1 MTQCQQLISKKV
13 FIIAQ
18 PKQNPSVARQF
29 GTYGYNLR
37 QEVGRPHSKR
47 RNQRLCAGQGHRTVG
62 DEVGA
67 AHGSPRLDPRGWA
80 TTEGS
85 FRRATYGA
93 GHVALTQV
101 TASLTAPD
109 MCNSSRGTG
118 GTQIRSAAA
127 SFPCF

>member
-29 GTYGYNLR
+29 GTDGYKQR
-37 QEVGRPHSKR
+37 QEARRPHSKR
-47 RNQRLCAGQGHRTVG
+47 RNQRLYAGQGHRTVG

-80 TTEGS
+80 TSHFGRELPEFTWEKTDKVDAL
-85 FRRATYGA
+85 RAACG
-93 GHVALTQV
+93 L
-101 TASLTAPD
+101 
-109 MCNSSRGTG
+109 
-118 GTQIRSAAA
+118 
-127 SFPCF
+127 